1 MINLIWYNS
10 SEIKCKYLIFIY
22 LPII

>member
-1 MINLIWYNS
+1 MINSIWYNS